1 MNLETE
7 LENNK
12 HIINIFTKLL
22 NDNKSIRL
30 LAQRINNSPN
40 DLKMVIDNNK
50 VYLKPIEINDLISDK
65 RIMKVFKYSG
75 TKPEAIIYIKGII
88 DLEIAFLRV
97 LNNNLIKLINRS

>member
-40 DLKMVIDNNK
+40 DLKIVIDNNK
-50 VYLKPIEINDLISDK
+50 VYLKPIEINDLISGK

-75 TKPEAIIYIKGII
+75 TKPEAIIYIKGTI